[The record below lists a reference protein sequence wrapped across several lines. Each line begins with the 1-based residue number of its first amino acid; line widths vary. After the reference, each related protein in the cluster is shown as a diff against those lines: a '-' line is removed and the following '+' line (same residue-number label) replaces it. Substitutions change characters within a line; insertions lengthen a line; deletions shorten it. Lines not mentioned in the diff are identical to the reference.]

1 MSPLSFRP
9 SLSTVLAGLALFFAL
24 GGSAFAVGD
33 RVLGGLAA
41 TKAQQRCATGAV
53 KGIALVTNVNVP
65 GQFTSNPA
73 AFARRFNC
81 TGRGVQVRKVAAG
94 VFDVRFPG
102 LRVQSAVGAALSHN
116 AGSVSLETQP
126 DGSFRT
132 IVRGVATEGN
142 VLPTADQGFAIVVF

>member
-1 MSPLSFRP
+1 MNPLRFRP

-53 KGIALVTNVNVP
+53 KGIAVVTNVNVP

-81 TGRGVQVRKVAAG
+81 TGQGAQVRKVATG

-116 AGSVSLETQP
+116 AGSVSLEIQP
-126 DGSFRT
+126 DGSFRA
-132 IVRGVATEGN
+132 IVRSVGTEAN
-142 VLPTADQGFAIVVF
+142 VLPTVDQGFAIIVF